1 LKLEVKT
8 SYVHIEHVV
17 IVLRRYG
24 LNWFEIPDARIQESS
39 VEMTHIFFHLFTQ
52 RLCGG

>member
-8 SYVHIEHVV
+8 SYVHIEHVF
-17 IVLRRYG
+17 IVLGRRR
-24 LNWFEIPDARIQESS
+24 LNWLERPDAGIQQNS
-39 VEMTHIFFHLFTQ
+39 VETGHIFFDLFTQ